1 MRLIARLCQHS
12 ILVIDYTTKLMLNF
26 NGDDRVVQF
35 AAGFHKSIAI
45 TTSGKVYVWCNNDNG
60 QLGLQGDTGDEYR
73 ICTLVDGWLGDHV
86 NNCYNGDIYHAK
98 RSPTLLSDYNFATVF
113 AAGDALFAIGRDGSV
128 YSWGRGNTP
137 GQGNITGDVHYE
149 AATVMGTNMDSIAN
163 IFIDINGNDQ
173 MDNDEICQM
182 ADSSQR
188 TGGRIYCTIPTSS
201 EDCC

>member
-1 MRLIARLCQHS
+1 MF
-12 ILVIDYTTKLMLNF
+12 NF

-45 TTSGKVYVWCNNDNG
+45 TTSGKVYVWGNNDNG

-128 YSWGRGNTP
+128 YSWGRGIRP
-137 GQGNITGDVHYE
+137 VKAILL
-149 AATVMGTNMDSIAN
+149 ATSTTKLQQLWAPTWIVLPISSLTLMAMTKWTMTRYARWLIRRNGLAVVSIALFQHLARIVAN
-163 IFIDINGNDQ
+163 WLWRVTII
-173 MDNDEICQM
+173 
-182 ADSSQR
+182 R
-188 TGGRIYCTIPTSS
+188 GRCSTKRR
-201 EDCC
+201 

>member
-12 ILVIDYTTKLMLNF
+12 ILVIDYTTKLMFNF

-86 NNCYNGDIYHAK
+86 NNCYNGDIYIM
-98 RSPTLLSDYNFATVF
+98 L
-113 AAGDALFAIGRDGSV
+113 
-128 YSWGRGNTP
+128 
-137 GQGNITGDVHYE
+137 
-149 AATVMGTNMDSIAN
+149 
-163 IFIDINGNDQ
+163 ND
-173 MDNDEICQM
+173 
-182 ADSSQR
+182 R
-188 TGGRIYCTIPTSS
+188 RRY
-201 EDCC
+201 